1 MAKYKNVT
9 GSVQEKNGS
18 WHAVLNYTDL
28 ETGKRKNKWKK
39 IGRVSIK
46 RGDGGLT
53 EKQAKE
59 ALPKFIVELEDVLSR
74 KKEEF
79 SVYDGMSETERRI
92 YKEQNTDF
100 YEYAGKFLEQK
111 KGSIHISSYISY
123 ESQNNSR
130 IKDFFHNKYK
140 LKDISYFV
148 LEEFFN
154 KFDEDGLKRT
164 TKTRY
169 KAFLKLILDDAVT
182 KGLLQNNPIYQFPK
196 GTFGQSNFKAETFKI
211 TEIQEFLSKLRYSD
225 DIIAK
230 LVIIASHFAL
240 RREEILGW
248 KWSQIDFN
256 EKKISLKTSII
267 DISPKLD
274 KKDIL
279 KRYDSI
285 NEIYITDGK
294 RHVVEQNVLKTQES
308 ASVMPLSDYII
319 DILKEIKEETDNNR
333 EMFGNCYDDRFDDYV
348 FVRPDGFII
357 TPTFLSNHFP
367 ILLKKYN
374 MKRIRFHDL
383 RHTTATL
390 LLKDGWSVK
399 HVQEWLRHSDAQT
412 TAKFYLHTDDE
423 ELIKVGTSIESM
435 YGGTGTIRSK
445 A

>member
-59 ALPKFIVELEDVLSR
+59 SLPKIIVELEDELSR

-79 SVYDGMSETERRI
+79 AVYDGMSDVERRI

-100 YEYAGKFLEQK
+100 YEYACKFLEQK
-111 KGSIHISSYISY
+111 KGVLHLATYISY
-123 ESQNNSR
+123 ESQLNSR
-130 IKDFFHNKYK
+130 IKKFFYNNYK
-140 LKDISYFV
+140 LKDISYFL
-148 LEEFFN
+148 LEEFFK

-169 KAFLKLILDDAVT
+169 KAFVKLVLDDAVT
-182 KGLLQNNPIYQFPK
+182 KGLIPSNPIYQFPK
-196 GTFGQSNFKAETFKI
+196 GTFGQSNFKAQTFKI
-211 TEIQEFLSKLRYSD
+211 NEIQELLSKLEESD

-230 LVIIASHFAL
+230 LVIIASHLAL
-240 RREEILGW
+240 RREEILGF
-248 KWSQIDFN
+248 KWSQIDFE
-256 EKKISLKTSII
+256 EKKISLRTSII
-267 DISPKLD
+267 DISPKID

-279 KRYDSI
+279 KRYDSV
-285 NEIYITDGK
+285 NEIYITKGK
-294 RHVVEQNVLKTQES
+294 RHVVEQNVLKTHES
-308 ASVMPLSDYII
+308 ASVMPLSDYIL
-319 DILKEIKEETDNNR
+319 DILKEIKKETDNNR
-333 EMFGNCYDDRFDDYV
+333 ELFGNCYDNRFDDFV
-348 FVRPDGFII
+348 FVRPDGFIV
-357 TPTFLSNHFP
+357 TPTYLSNHFP

-374 MKRIRFHDL
+374 IKKIRFHDL

-390 LLKDGWSVK
+390 LLKEGWSLK

-423 ELIKVGTSIESM
+423 ELVKVGSSIENM
-435 YGGTGTIRSK
+435 YGGTGTKRRN